1 MVYALGVGKLKRLSQ
16 EGVNQ
21 MVANENEFR
30 QPVSVDDAPA
40 GSVCEW
46 CGKPAVRQ
54 LIAQGGVHH
63 NEGGFFCA
71 GCSEAFMRLVAGSL
85 SNEVKAK
92 TSAKTSA
99 HQ

>member
-1 MVYALGVGKLKRLSQ
+1 
-16 EGVNQ
+16 
-21 MVANENEFR
+21 MVANQNEFH

-54 LIAQGGVHH
+54 LIAQGGKHH

-71 GCSEAFMRLVAGSL
+71 VCGEEFIRMLAGSL
-85 SNEVKAK
+85 SREEKAK
-92 TSAKTSA
+92 TATA
-99 HQ
+99 G